1 MSRGFSRVVRVVLVV
16 AGLLVA
22 PALVQAQSIKEPSSG
37 VKFKV
42 NRAILGQPATCI
54 GVGIRKAFVFF
65 KVYAAGF
72 YIDDATGK
80 PSFQQLLAGAGGNVD
95 SLRESAKLYNWVIT
109 QDVGKSMEW
118 VFTRDLEK
126 GKMTKVIK
134 ESLERELGDLNAP
147 DLKEPAGKFLAAV
160 DVPLKKWQRLVLVQR
175 PGFQILAVLDG
186 KTIVQVRSK
195 KIAQAIWRIY
205 FGKHPVQS
213 DLKTKLVAHIE
224 NLK

>member
-1 MSRGFSRVVRVVLVV
+1 MNRGFNRVARMVTV
-16 AGLLVA
+16 AAALLVA
-22 PALVQAQSIKEPSSG
+22 PALVQAQTLKESSSG
-37 VKFKV
+37 VTFKV
-42 NRAILGQPATCI
+42 HRSILGQPQTCI

-72 YIDDATGK
+72 YIDDSTGK
-80 PSFQQLLAGAGGNVD
+80 PSFQQLLDSVGGNVD
-95 SLRESAKLYNWVIT
+95 ALRESAKLYNWVIT
-109 QDVGKSMEW
+109 KDVGKSMEW

-126 GKMTKVIK
+126 GKMTKVIR

-147 DLKEPAGKFLAAV
+147 DLKEPADKFLAAV
-160 DVPLKKWQRLVLVQR
+160 DVPLKKWQRLMLVQR

-186 KTIVQVRSK
+186 KVVVNVHSK
-195 KIAQAIWRIY
+195 KISQAIWRIY

-213 DLKTKLVAHIE
+213 NLKTGLVAHIE